1 MVFVVFHVST
11 SQNKI
16 QACAILLLYTAQAP
30 YSREKYL
37 IFMKNEKII
46 VKQRRKRK
54 IRIAI
59 IAVLL
64 SLVGIALFL
73 WIFTSLGI
81 YLGDVAK
88 NI

>member
-1 MVFVVFHVST
+1 
-11 SQNKI
+11 
-16 QACAILLLYTAQAP
+16 
-30 YSREKYL
+30 
-37 IFMKNEKII
+37 MKNEKII

>member
-1 MVFVVFHVST
+1 MIFVVFHVST
-11 SQNKI
+11 SHNKI
-16 QACAILLLYTAQAP
+16 QTCAMLILYTAQNM

-59 IAVLL
+59 ITVLL
-64 SLVGIALFL
+64 SLVGIALLL
-73 WIFTSLGI
+73 WVFTSLGI